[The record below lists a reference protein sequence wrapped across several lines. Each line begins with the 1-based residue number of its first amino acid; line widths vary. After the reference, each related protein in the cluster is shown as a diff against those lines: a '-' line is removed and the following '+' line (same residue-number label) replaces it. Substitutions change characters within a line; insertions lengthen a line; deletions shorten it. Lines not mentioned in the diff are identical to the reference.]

1 MAEAKV
7 RYQAS
12 YLKGVKARVGTILE
26 TNYKLD
32 INTREKILA
41 DYLSDEQLPH
51 WYFYSNTPEEIAR
64 HLFIITQLL
73 SSNIGQI
80 YHVSDDSRVIT
91 YLINIG
97 RDYPG
102 RLERVIEE
110 NMNMRIASFDSEST
124 VNGVRIV
131 SLEKITQEPARF
143 TAPQAAAI
151 EKLKSDLAYYG
162 DNRDLSHTHRFIESL
177 SSRYLLEEIESTLDP
192 KRSERHLVFYNRIV
206 DSKGPIIDISDVQYE
221 DDIGRIE
228 KSSRVMVGVAN
239 PGQTFISQVLH
250 VFEKRGINLKR
261 TYFDLFR
268 HVQGDV
274 ALLSTY
280 FAPGYNLAG
289 LSEAL
294 QEAIVTEQE
303 GAQTT
308 DSLHTTVVQN
318 SEKLKL
324 EEKIESILR
333 RLPSRSNPEEA
344 LRAIEEL
351 KALCKLNGTI
361 GAGPESHSFYLNCV
375 TDFLEAARFT
385 GIDEVPEILR
395 LLLGY
400 EAFDEFFVTAQ
411 ANGVSSNL
419 PGYRIKHSIARGPA
433 KGGLRIDPI
442 VSFDEVAAL
451 SFMMTWKCARSR
463 ILYGG
468 AKGGLMLNPKTFEG
482 SAIDYFDTLS
492 SFGRS
497 LFLVS
502 GPMRDV
508 PAGDVGCGPKEI
520 GHMFEGF
527 KSALRDLAVM
537 SYGLKPGV
545 TMVGPRIVSVQEAR
559 RMLAEHFDV
568 DWTDPVIIGEL
579 VKNETYLEL
588 VTAAQIT
595 GKPKLGIE
603 ARGAATGLG
612 MAYAVLA
619 AVGNLYLDGKWK
631 PNRPLNKEEERV
643 LRRACSI
650 TEAVILKEEAEFAY
664 GKVDL
669 KAEDAPVHGKLL
681 SAEEWK
687 LLSETVYPAL
697 LEGKTLSVQGSGKV
711 GGSLLT
717 SLMPYGLRLVAIADA
732 GGAIFGDAL
741 DAAEVLAAVESSRNH
756 QDKAL
761 RASCVHA
768 TKNVKER
775 ILGLSGSS
783 KVLEIECDIVAPA
796 ALENAVTEENAHKIK
811 AILEVCG
818 ANGPNSS
825 RAEKI
830 LSDRGVTVL
839 YDFLAN
845 GAGVTASYFEWLR
858 NLADRFRYEA
868 EKIRHVPFDI
878 NCMDG
883 YVMPEFKIRLKKIL
897 AGPESRNST
906 ESWNM
911 LLRDIMFAA
920 FNEDYHFSKTHKVS
934 MKTAGFLNAQLRVLA
949 ANLGRMDEKS
959 RQSLMNR
966 LPEKTAELLKPF
978 MEHPE
983 VKLFMEKWNN
993 NY

>member
-7 RYQAS
+7 RYLAS
-12 YLKGVKARVGTILE
+12 YLKSVKARVGTILE

-73 SSNIGQI
+73 SSNVGQI

-131 SLEKITQEPARF
+131 SLEKISQEPARF
-143 TAPQAAAI
+143 TPEQAAAV
-151 EKLKSDLAYYG
+151 EKLKNDLAYYG
-162 DNRDLSHTHRFIESL
+162 ENRDLSHTNRFIESL
-177 SSRYLLEEIESTLDP
+177 SSRYLLEEIESTLEP

-206 DSKGPIIDISDVQYE
+206 DAQGPVIDISDVQYE

-228 KSSRVMVGVAN
+228 KSSRIMIGVSN
-239 PGQTFISQVLH
+239 PGHEFIPQVLR
-250 VFEKRGINLKR
+250 VFEKRGINLRR

-268 HVQGDV
+268 HLQGDV
-274 ALLSTY
+274 AIFSTY
-280 FAPGYNLAG
+280 FDPGYNLNG
-289 LSEAL
+289 LEDEL
-294 QEAIVTEQE
+294 TRAIVSGQTEE
-303 GAQTT
+303 SAVNATGGG
-308 DSLHTTVVQN
+308 TVHSSAKRN
-318 SEKLKL
+318 L
-324 EEKIESILR
+324 EEKIETILR
-333 RLPSRSNPEEA
+333 RLPSRSNRDDA
-344 LRAIEEL
+344 MKAIEEL
-351 KALCKLNGTI
+351 KALCKQNGTV
-361 GAGPESHSFYLNCV
+361 GAGPESRSFYLNSV
-375 TDFLEAARFT
+375 TDFMEAARFA
-385 GIDEVPEILR
+385 GFDESPEVLR

-411 ANGVSSNL
+411 ANGISSNL

-468 AKGGLMLNPKTFEG
+468 AKGGLMLNPRTFEG

-545 TMVGPRIVSVQEAR
+545 TMIGPRIVSVQEAR

-579 VKNETYLEL
+579 VRNETYLEL

-619 AVGNLYLDGKWK
+619 AVGNLYLDGAWE
-631 PNRPLNKEEERV
+631 PSRPLSEKEEQV
-643 LRRACSI
+643 LRKACSI
-650 TEAVILKEEAEFAY
+650 TEEMILKEESEAAY
-664 GKVDL
+664 GKTEY
-669 KAEDAPVHGKLL
+669 KAGDAPVYGRLL
-681 SAEEWK
+681 SADEWK
-687 LLSETVYPAL
+687 LLSEQVYPAL
-697 LEGKTLSVQGSGKV
+697 LKGKTLSVQGSGKV

-717 SLMPYGLRLVAIADA
+717 SLMPYGVKLIAIADA
-732 GGAIFGDAL
+732 GGAIFGDDL
-741 DAAEVLAAVESSRNH
+741 DMPEVLAAVENSRNH
-756 QDKAL
+756 PDKAL

-775 ILGLSGSS
+775 VLGLEGSS
-783 KVLEIECDIVAPA
+783 KVLEIACDIVAPA
-796 ALENAVTEENAHKIK
+796 ALENAVTEDNAHKIQAK
-811 AILEVCG
+811 IEVCG
-818 ANGPNSS
+818 ANGPNTS

-830 LSDRGVTVL
+830 LAERGITVL

-858 NLADRFRYEA
+858 NLTDRFRYEA
-868 EKIRHVPFDI
+868 EQIRHTAFDI
-878 NCMDG
+878 SCMDK
-883 YVMPEFKIRLKKIL
+883 YVMPEFKTRLKKIL
-897 AGPESRNST
+897 SNPEGRNTT
-906 ESWNM
+906 ESWNL

-920 FNEDYHFSKTHKVS
+920 FNEDYRFAKENKVS

-949 ANLGRMDEKS
+949 ATLARMDEGGRKN
-959 RQSLMNR
+959 LMDR
-966 LPEKTAELLKPF
+966 LPDRTKQLLKPF

-983 VKLFMEKWNN
+983 FSLFKQIGSK